1 MNLKIFT
8 PETLS
13 LVKFALIGAIGFTI
27 DAGLLYLGVYVLS
40 TPLFATRAVSIL
52 ISVLATWLLNRSW
65 TFKLRK
71 IESVWIELFKYLGS
85 RSVGAA
91 INMGIF
97 TSLVSLATMP
107 FNNPILATPI
117 SSAITMLINYTMLRL
132 FIYVPK

>member
-13 LVKFALIGAIGFTI
+13 LIKFALIGAIGFTI

-65 TFKLRK
+65 TFNLRK

-117 SSAITMLINYTMLRL
+117 SSAIAMLINYTMVRL